1 MDSKTQ
7 PKNNPQYPQYNK
19 IVLAAKNCF
28 FSFKYFITPYISY
41 LILKD
46 F

>member
-1 MDSKTQ
+1 MDTKTQ
-7 PKNNPQYPQYNK
+7 PKNNPQYPRLNK

-28 FSFKYFITPYISY
+28 FSFMYLITPYNSY